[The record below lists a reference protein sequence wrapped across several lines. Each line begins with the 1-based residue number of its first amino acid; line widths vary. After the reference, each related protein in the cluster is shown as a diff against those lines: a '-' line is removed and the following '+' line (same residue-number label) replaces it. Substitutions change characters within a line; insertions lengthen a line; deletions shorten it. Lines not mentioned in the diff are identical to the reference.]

1 MSELVKTLRNYAD
14 SDYLPMH
21 MPGHKRRLGAG
32 EMGDPFFIDIT
43 EIEGTDNLHHAE
55 GVLKNVQEQAAEL
68 YHSEETHYLVNGST
82 CGILTAI
89 SGCVRLGGTI
99 LLARNSH
106 KSAYHGVM
114 LRNLNVKYLYPQS
127 TGELGINGPIDPADV
142 ENMLKQDPSIQA
154 VMITSPTYDGVVS
167 DVRKIAEMVHKRG
180 IPLIVDEAH
189 GAHFPF
195 SEQFPEDSVTAGADV
210 VIHSLHKTLPSLT
223 QTALIHF
230 NGKIIDRENLRYYL
244 TVYQS
249 SSPSYIL
256 MSSMDLCMDWV
267 REHGQTFDDFC
278 ERLKKFREMLRSM
291 KHLELLEV
299 PGMDIS
305 KILIS
310 VRHTSMI
317 GENLSDRLR
326 WEYHIELEMAALTYV
341 CAITTVADGEAELER
356 FGQALLAIDAEL
368 EMEKCP
374 GESRT
379 LDEDTPE
386 MSEQS
391 MVQKT
396 RQLSMQQD
404 RVIPTEQVIS
414 MGQAQEQPSVWMS
427 LQNAIGKVSAGF
439 VTPYPPGIPVLTPGE
454 RVSKAIIERLQAC
467 IEDGLVVEGVH
478 NGAIKILC

>member
-68 YHSEETHYLVNGST
+68 YHSGETHYLVNGST

-89 SGCVRLGGTI
+89 SGCVRRGGTI

-127 TGELGINGPIDPADV
+127 TGDMGINGAIDPADV
-142 ENMLKQDPSIQA
+142 ENMLKQDPSIEA

-195 SEQFPEDSVTAGADV
+195 SEHFPEDSVTAGADV

-230 NGKIIDRENLRYYL
+230 NGKIIDREKLRYYL

-267 REHGQTFDDFC
+267 RQHGQAFDDFC
-278 ERLKKFREMLRSM
+278 ERVKKFRETLRSM

-305 KILIS
+305 KILVS
-310 VRHTSMI
+310 VRHTSI
-317 GENLSDRLR
+317 TGEELSDRLR
-326 WEYHIELEMAALTYV
+326 REYHIELEMAALTYV

-356 FGQALLAIDAEL
+356 FGRALMEIDAEL
-368 EMEKCP
+368 GMEKGL
-374 GESRT
+374 GESKT
-379 LDEDTPE
+379 LDENMLE
-386 MSEQS
+386 LSEQS
-391 MVQKT
+391 MA
-396 RQLSMQQD
+396 QQD

-414 MGQAQEQPSVWMS
+414 MGQAQEQSSVWMS
-427 LQNAIGKVSAGF
+427 LQEAVGKVSAGF

-454 RVSKAIIERLQAC
+454 QVSGAIIERLEAC
-467 IEDGLVVEGVH
+467 IEDGLVVEGVQ
-478 NGAIKILC
+478 NGTIKILC

>member
-55 GVLKNVQEQAAEL
+55 GVLKHVQEQAAEL

-89 SGCVRLGGTI
+89 SGCVRRGGTI

-114 LRNLNVKYLYPQS
+114 LRDLNVKYLYPQS
-127 TGELGINGPIDPADV
+127 TGELGINGAIDPTDV
-142 ENMLKQDPSIQA
+142 GNMLKQDPSIEA

-230 NGKIIDRENLRYYL
+230 NGNIIDREKLRYYL

-267 REHGQTFDDFC
+267 REHGQAFDDFC
-278 ERLKKFREMLRSM
+278 ERLKKFRETLRSM

-310 VRHTSMI
+310 VRHTSMT
-317 GENLSDRLR
+317 GEELSDRLR
-326 WEYHIELEMAALTYV
+326 QEYHIELEMAALTYV
-341 CAITTVADGEAELER
+341 CAITTVADGETELER
-356 FGQALLAIDAEL
+356 FGQALMAIDAEL
-368 EMEKCP
+368 EMEKGL
-374 GESRT
+374 GESKTQGENT
-379 LDEDTPE
+379 LEL
-386 MSEQS
+386 SEQS
-391 MVQKT
+391 MVQ
-396 RQLSMQQD
+396 QD
-404 RVIPTEQVIS
+404 RVIPAEQVIS
-414 MGQAQEQPSVWMS
+414 MGQAQEQPSMWMS
-427 LQNAIGKVSAGF
+427 LQEAVGKVSAGF

-454 RVSKAIIERLQAC
+454 RVSVAIIERLQAC
-467 IEDGLVVEGVH
+467 IEDGLVVEGVQ